1 MNLHRSSGRWRL
13 GLALALFT
21 SLIWGGL
28 PIGLK
33 ILLNS
38 LDPYTITWSRFL
50 AAGLILAV
58 AGGLKQRPASWRIGR
73 GYLLLLI
80 VAVLGM
86 CGNYLLYM
94 LGLDYISPSTAQ
106 LVIQLAPIFL
116 MVGSL
121 LFFKEHFAPLQW
133 LGFAVLLIG
142 MLLYFNDRLDELLFG
157 LRQLTTGV
165 LFILAAAV
173 SWAAYALSQKQLLGS
188 LHPNFI
194 LLILYLAG
202 ALSLF
207 PLATPS
213 RLLDQSISQ
222 LLLLLATALA
232 TLLSYRSFAGALQ
245 HMEGSRVSIVI
256 SLTPLVTLA
265 GMTLVAPFFPN
276 LIIPDTLNP
285 LSLLGALLVVTGSI
299 VTALARKP

>member
-58 AGGLKQRPASWRIGR
+58 AGGLKQRPTSWRIGR
-73 GYLLLLI
+73 GYLLLLFI
-80 VAVLGM
+80 AVLGM

-94 LGLDYISPSTAQ
+94 LGLGFISPSTAQ

-121 LFFKEHFAPLQW
+121 LFFKERFAPLQW
-133 LGFAVLLIG
+133 LGFAVLFVG
-142 MLLYFNDRLDELLFG
+142 MLLYFNDRLGELLFG
-157 LRQLTTGV
+157 LRELTTGV

-173 SWAAYALSQKQLLGS
+173 SWAASALSQKQLLGS

-194 LLILYLAG
+194 LLLLYLIG
-202 ALSLF
+202 ALPLW

-256 SLTPLVTLA
+256 SLTPLITLA
-265 GMTLVAPFFPN
+265 GMTMVAPFFPN

>member
-58 AGGLKQRPASWRIGR
+58 AGGLKQRPTSWRIGR
-73 GYLLLLI
+73 GYLLLLFI
-80 VAVLGM
+80 AVLGM

-94 LGLDYISPSTAQ
+94 LGLGFISPSTAQ

-121 LFFKEHFAPLQW
+121 LFFKERFAPLQW
-133 LGFAVLLIG
+133 LGFAVLFVG
-142 MLLYFNDRLDELLFG
+142 MLLYFNDRLGELLFG
-157 LRQLTTGV
+157 LRELTTGV

-194 LLILYLAG
+194 LLLLYLIG
-202 ALSLF
+202 ALPLW

-256 SLTPLVTLA
+256 SLTPLITLA
-265 GMTLVAPFFPN
+265 GMTMVAPFFPN